1 VIILGQAL
9 ATLIYLRNIMLILKH
24 RGSGSQTLNR

>member
-24 RGSGSQTLNR
+24 AAAGSQTLNR